1 MTTKKPVKKVTKKPV
16 DKINPEL
23 RSTILTLVN
32 KSRRVSSSVLDAG
45 SAMAND
51 CHDCHDTANELA
63 KMMKFKKGEYYW
75 SSYKL

>member
-1 MTTKKPVKKVTKKPV
+1 MTAKKPVKKVTKKPV
-16 DKINPEL
+16 NEINPEL
-23 RSTILTLVN
+23 RCAILTLVN

-51 CHDCHDTANELA
+51 CHDCHDTANKLA
-63 KMMKFKKGEYYW
+63 KMMKFKQGEHYW